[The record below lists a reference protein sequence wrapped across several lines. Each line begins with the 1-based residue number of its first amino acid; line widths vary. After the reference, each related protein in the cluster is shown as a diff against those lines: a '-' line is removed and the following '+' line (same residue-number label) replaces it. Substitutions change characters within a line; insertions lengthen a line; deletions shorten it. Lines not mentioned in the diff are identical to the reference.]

1 MALSKIPIFTTKFA
15 RVAPI
20 LRNQI
25 HRDLHQQKND
35 DRDLLSERFFREP
48 RIFWSMDSLKS
59 TSKFSSTLLSS
70 QVLTRAFSTDLKP
83 ASRVS
88 VSSSNPDKESEKDP
102 KGVRKLSKLTDLND
116 EELIRMDTY
125 SKFNPTSTTISHLLD
140 HQDGGGFEEV
150 SFEFLRNEI
159 PVRIANIMR
168 ELEVSFL

>member
-59 TSKFSSTLLSS
+59 TSKLSSTLLSS
-70 QVLTRAFSTDLKP
+70 QVLTRAFSTDPKL

-88 VSSSNPDKESEKDP
+88 VSSSNPDKESM
-102 KGVRKLSKLTDLND
+102 RKLSKLTDLTA